1 MAAEEDVR
9 LEVEAVQAVY
19 GADCIVIRDFPPHV
33 SVHIRPRTAED
44 SSQQFV
50 EVILGIKA
58 SNQYPSTPPRV
69 YIVEAK
75 GLDESR
81 QTYLITIIQ
90 SKALELSSCLMLV
103 ALCEEAVEVLS
114 NMNHPEG
121 NCPLCLYPLVAK
133 DKTGSSLPFMKLMSC
148 YHCFHSECIIRF
160 WKWVQEERE
169 SKATETATATN
180 LESTRDQQKGNCP
193 VCRKVF
199 DEKDIEHAHEFLEP
213 DSSCMGLSGIDEGE
227 DDELLLSK
235 SEKNRRQHFEALLK
249 LQQDNNGLIEPR
261 KDLAILPGMFLPEPI
276 NPPTVSSATSS
287 ESVIPPTTSA
297 GTSEKDADQAVSRHA
312 SEETDASNPTNKT
325 TMSNNRKNTNMRRKG
340 RAHTPRVQQHGQSTR
355 KQWIRKEPNTSHQ

>member
-58 SNQYPSTPPRV
+58 SKQYPSTPPRV

-199 DEKDIEHAHEFLEP
+199 DEKDIEHAHEYLEP
-213 DSSCMGLSGIDEGE
+213 DTSCMASPLYGE
-227 DDELLLSK
+227 SFSLVLGFD
-235 SEKNRRQHFEALLK
+235 
-249 LQQDNNGLIEPR
+249 
-261 KDLAILPGMFLPEPI
+261 
-276 NPPTVSSATSS
+276 
-287 ESVIPPTTSA
+287 
-297 GTSEKDADQAVSRHA
+297 
-312 SEETDASNPTNKT
+312 
-325 TMSNNRKNTNMRRKG
+325 
-340 RAHTPRVQQHGQSTR
+340 
-355 KQWIRKEPNTSHQ
+355 